1 VEAGKLSFP
10 VELALEGE
18 HFVGDAMAAICVGL
32 KLAVPSERIAE
43 SLRSFQN
50 MSGRQEIYRE
60 GDYTIIKDCYNAG
73 PESMAAALAV
83 LGNRTGR
90 KIAVLGDM
98 LELGVCAEAEH
109 YRPLFPGCEVIGLDY
124 RAWTPWEAG
133 AELKR
138 QVLSLGKDA
147 ESVILIANSI
157 GAFFCMNAGIENLIE
172 QAYFISPIVDM
183 ERLITDMM
191 GIFLMLEGGFLPVNA
206 CHFVSL
212 FDKDFRYGLSYSL

>member
-1 VEAGKLSFP
+1 MKKRSLVLYVHGKGGS
-10 VELALEGE
+10 A
-18 HFVGDAMAAICVGL
+18 
-32 KLAVPSERIAE
+32 
-43 SLRSFQN
+43 
-50 MSGRQEIYRE
+50 
-60 GDYTIIKDCYNAG
+60 
-73 PESMAAALAV
+73 
-83 LGNRTGR
+83 
-90 KIAVLGDM
+90 
-98 LELGVCAEAEH
+98 AEAEH

-183 ERLITDMM
+183 ERLITDLM
-191 GIFLMLEGGFLPVNA
+191 GWAGVSEAELEERGVIPTSFGEELSWAYLSYVRAHPLRWMVPTAILYASADHLTARDTMEAFARRQGASLTILEGGEHWFHTPEQMRFLDGWLTRELEKA
-206 CHFVSL
+206 T
-212 FDKDFRYGLSYSL
+212 KGT